1 MREEEMSNGGSYDYW
16 KQEYHSFRE
25 ILQTTKH
32 NVEYKEKALQ
42 GLVHVWFMTL
52 EKVSAEDEENM
63 NTFMTSLLSEC
74 TKRFT
79 YEELLSKPGQQNKD
93 RQLNFYKYLLGIS
106 DNEKP
111 L

>member
-1 MREEEMSNGGSYDYW
+1 MSDVGTYDYW
-16 KQEYHSFRE
+16 KQEYHRFRE

-42 GLVHVWFMTL
+42 GLTHVWFMTL
-52 EKVSAEDEENM
+52 ENVSDEDEQNM
-63 NTFMTSLLSEC
+63 NTFMTSPLLEC

-79 YEELLSKPGQQNKD
+79 YEELFNKSKH
-93 RQLNFYKYLLGIS
+93 
-106 DNEKP
+106 EKS

>member
-1 MREEEMSNGGSYDYW
+1 MSDVGSYDYW
-16 KQEYHSFRE
+16 RQEYHSFRE

-32 NVEYKEKALQ
+32 TVEYKEKALQ

-74 TKRFT
+74 TKRFI

>member
-1 MREEEMSNGGSYDYW
+1 MSDVGTFDYW
-16 KQEYHSFRE
+16 KLEYHRFRE

-32 NVEYKEKALQ
+32 NVEYKERALQ
-42 GLVHVWFMTL
+42 ALVRVWFMTL
-52 EKVSAEDEENM
+52 EGVSAEEEHDM
-63 NTFMTSLLSEC
+63 NNFMLSLLSEC

-79 YEELLSKPGQQNKD
+79 YEEFISKPGQQNKD

>member
-1 MREEEMSNGGSYDYW
+1 MSEVGSYDYW
-16 KQEYHSFRE
+16 KQEYHRFRE

-74 TKRFT
+74 TKRFI
-79 YEELLSKPGQQNKD
+79 YEELLSKSKH
-93 RQLNFYKYLLGIS
+93 
-106 DNEKP
+106 EKP